1 MKKFTALLLCAILVI
16 SLFALPKATQSRNT
30 PVEKEELNDPEVGM
44 GSAIDLPY
52 EPPAIQ
58 PMVKYLGECNELIP
72 ATYKSPTT
80 GKTIYVDDDFVD
92 DPLHHKWNSIAEGI
106 KDANDGDIIRVYDG
120 IYHENSLFIDKS
132 ISLIGNGSTTTIVDG
147 DNAEWRDIIHI
158 VAAGVMIEG
167 FKFINA
173 GDDAIEVEGASLVT
187 IRNCEFE
194 NNLAGVCGGC
204 SLQLSIEACTFYNNT
219 YGTYFYNVES
229 AEVESCDISNNVYGL
244 LYMDSDAGK
253 IIDSTIYN
261 NVVGLYMDHAD
272 EMEMYNVSFVGNT
285 EYGVY
290 GEHAED
296 MVVKNC
302 EFIDNKVGFYTAHG
316 GGSVLRNNTFNNN
329 LYNFGNW
336 GSKTSDFEWDID
348 TSNTINGKPIYYIV
362 GEKDLVFDDT
372 MDIGFLALISCDNI
386 TVRNVSISNNF
397 NGIEIVDTENSHIV
411 NCSFHDCYWT
421 GIHLGRYSKYN
432 KIENCAV
439 YNIEERAIYMW
450 IYAEHNLIANTTI
463 HNASM
468 GVYTFGKYNE
478 IYNCSIYNC
487 SDRAIGSSQVI
498 TIRNCSI
505 WDNYWGIVINAKS
518 GTILQNNTLWNNEK
532 NFGFPFTTLISNY
545 NMQIDTSNTING
557 KPIYYI
563 VGEKD
568 LVFDDTM
575 DIGFLA
581 LISCDNI
588 TVRNVSIS
596 NNYDGIVLIDTTN
609 SIVENCTVSYCHYGL
624 SVAVYSENNVIRDCK
639 AFNNSHG
646 IFFNKASA
654 NVLKNCES
662 YNNIYGIWLHYCPLP
677 ANVLRGNKAWN
688 NEQNYIMRGS
698 GIDDFRHDIDT
709 TNSADGK
716 AVYQVMDASG
726 LSINGMNL
734 GWLVLVNC
742 SNVEIS
748 NIELSHTDQGM
759 LLVGVTDS
767 VIKNCIV
774 HDTGRGISLYY
785 DSNNNIIENCTS
797 YNNGFGIYFYSTSDS
812 NIVRNCNIYNNSI
825 GLYVYRYGT
834 NHHIENCIFHDNE
847 EGILLYYRSNDN
859 IISDCD
865 FYNNGYGIDFYYKCS
880 DNTVV
885 NSTIIDNEIGIDI
898 YYLDKNMNIQECNIS
913 HNSMVGIR
921 FYKST
926 DSTITDNYFIR
937 NYYAI
942 YLYTASTDN
951 KIYHNYFIDTAT
963 CKHVRD
969 ECGNEW
975 DNGYPSGGN
984 FWSDYEGKDEYKGAA
999 QDQPGSDG
1007 IGDQPYIILSGCP
1020 TIYAQDNYPLLNRP
1034 PISYLSISAT
1044 YGGYISPSTT
1054 IVIKGMDD
1062 DTSGNEYYIHYI
1074 IDGGAEKVGGLNED
1088 ITLKFNHGDHVIEYW
1103 AVDGLGFEETPHH
1116 KWAFK
1121 VDSTPPLTQIV
1132 FSPSADYIDGYYCI
1146 SPETQISFNVTD
1158 IGVGVAYTAY
1168 AINGKETLY
1177 TGPFTL
1183 ETGEYIIR
1191 FSSTDMVGNAES
1203 VKMVRVKVSEDLAPV
1218 TTYDF
1223 DSIPNENGWFRDDV
1237 IVKLHAE
1244 DKDGVKATYYRID
1257 GGKWKQY
1264 TGPITIGTEGIH
1276 ELEFYSVDIMG
1287 WQENIK
1293 KAIIKIDK
1301 TIPVIEIDKP
1311 LQALYIYD
1319 REIVPLS
1326 KAVIIGKL
1334 TIEARVD
1341 DNMGIDSSILYIDGK
1356 EKAEF
1361 TEEIKYVWN
1370 EFAVGIHEITITT
1383 RDIADNENTEK
1394 ISIVTINFGI

>member
-336 GSKTSDFEWDID
+336 GSKTSDFEWD
-348 TSNTINGKPIYYIV
+348 
-362 GEKDLVFDDT
+362 
-372 MDIGFLALISCDNI
+372 
-386 TVRNVSISNNF
+386 
-397 NGIEIVDTENSHIV
+397 
-411 NCSFHDCYWT
+411 
-421 GIHLGRYSKYN
+421 
-432 KIENCAV
+432 
-439 YNIEERAIYMW
+439 
-450 IYAEHNLIANTTI
+450 
-463 HNASM
+463 
-468 GVYTFGKYNE
+468 
-478 IYNCSIYNC
+478 
-487 SDRAIGSSQVI
+487 
-498 TIRNCSI
+498 
-505 WDNYWGIVINAKS
+505 
-518 GTILQNNTLWNNEK
+518 
-532 NFGFPFTTLISNY
+532 
-545 NMQIDTSNTING
+545 IDTSNTING